1 MAGSAPGCVFV
12 IGMHR
17 SGTSATT
24 EVLGRLGLASP
35 SPDEL
40 VPATGAN
47 ERGHFEAKTLV
58 RLNDRLLTS
67 LGGTWSAPPA
77 LAPGWETDGSL
88 HELRSEATHSFAA
101 VFPDRPAA
109 WKDPRNCIV
118 LPFWRSVIGTGAA
131 AVFVYRDPFE
141 VARSLETRN
150 DLRLTLG
157 LALWERYIRSACAN
171 LQGVPTFCT
180 EFHRV
185 IDEPEAWGRDAVTF
199 LSNAGIAIDSTRL
212 EGATTSVDGDLRH
225 QHAGGGDNRG
235 LGDSPVRLL
244 EVLRSLDGAHHP
256 WQAPDLGPE
265 PEWVSDV
272 LAMRLEFDM
281 LGRAHRS
288 MLSSR
293 AFRVATAVGRLRG
306 RPS

>member
-1 MAGSAPGCVFV
+1 VTESLSGCVYV

-35 SPDEL
+35 AAEEL
-40 VPATGAN
+40 VPATSTNA
-47 ERGHFEAKTLV
+47 RGHFEAKTLV

-77 LAPGWETDGSL
+77 LEPGWQNDPAWD
-88 HELRSEATHSFAA
+88 ELRSEAADSFAT
-101 VFPDRPAA
+101 VFPHRPAA

-118 LPFWRSVIGTGAA
+118 RPFWDTVVGRPAA
-131 AVFVYRDPFE
+131 AVLVYRDPFE
-141 VARSLETRN
+141 VARSLQSRN

-157 LALWERYIRSACAN
+157 LALWERYLRAACAN
-171 LQGVPTFCT
+171 LAGVPTFCT
-180 EFHRV
+180 EFGRV
-185 IDEPEAWGRDAVTF
+185 LDDPKSWAADAVSF
-199 LSNAGIAIDSTRL
+199 LTEAGVELDGSGV
-212 EGATTSVDGDLRH
+212 EMATTSLDDSLRH
-225 QHAGGGDNRG
+225 QRSDGDDAGA
-235 LGDSPVRLL
+235 LADSQRRIL
-244 EVLRSLDGAHHP
+244 EILRSRDGAHHP
-256 WQAPDLGPE
+256 WSPPDLGPE
-265 PEWVSDV
+265 PSWVEDV
-272 LAMRLEFDM
+272 LALRLELDL

-306 RPS
+306 RSS